1 MVEIINDV
9 SFSNMEEMLSDCLYD
24 VHTKDIDKVPF
35 LGLSSGFHS
44 LDELTDGFKEGQVY
58 IVGGRPCMGKEE
70 FMLSMIRNIVVES
83 KVPALL
89 FSTNNM
95 GQDYMQRLLS
105 IHCDIPT
112 AKLYTAQ
119 LMPDEWK
126 RLDTGAASLIDA
138 PLFIHNC
145 LDLPLNELIE
155 AVRNCIKE
163 KATKIIFI
171 DCLQMIDF
179 AKGEKGISERIAEVM
194 HSLKK
199 MACLFEVPIV
209 VGSMLSRGVEYRDGI
224 EGKQPQFM
232 DLANSS
238 YIEELADVVMM
249 VHRPEYYRMYE
260 DERGRNL
267 HGVMEI
273 YVKKNNLNP
282 LGSILLDYHEDTGI
296 VTSRKS
302 ANASA
307 SKPVRLKDFN
317 TDNNAVK
324 NLIQTFELEEELPF

>member
-1 MVEIINDV
+1 
-9 SFSNMEEMLSDCLYD
+9 MEEMVYD
-24 VHTKDIDKVPF
+24 ISYSSVRGMVKQYLCEVQAKTANIGISGTP
-35 LGLSSGFHS
+35 SGFES
-44 LDELTDGFKEGQVY
+44 LDELTDGFKKGKVY

-105 IHCDIPT
+105 IHCDIST
-112 AKLYTAQ
+112 SLLQQGTLKYN
-119 LMPDEWK
+119 EWEIIDK
-126 RLDTGAASLIDA
+126 EIDTLIDA

-155 AVRNCIKE
+155 TTRNCIKE
-163 KATKIIFI
+163 KATKIVFI
-171 DCLQMIDF
+171 DCLQMMDF
-179 AKGEKGISERIAEVM
+179 ARGEKGISERIAEVM

-199 MACLFEVPIV
+199 LACLFEVPIV
-209 VGSMLSRGVEYRDGI
+209 VGAMSGRGADYRDGI

-249 VHRPEYYRMYE
+249 VHRPEYYRIYE
-260 DERGRNL
+260 DERGRDL
-267 HGVMEI
+267 HGIMEI

-282 LGSILLDYHEDTGI
+282 LGCIFLSYLEDTGI
-296 VTSRKS
+296 VTSKKD

-317 TDNNAVK
+317 TNNKAVK
-324 NLIQTFELEEELPF
+324 HLIESLGLVEDLPF

>member
-1 MVEIINDV
+1 MVEIMNDV
-9 SFSNMEEMLSDCLYD
+9 SYSNVREMVKHCLCE
-24 VHTKDIDKVPF
+24 VQSKTANIGVSGIP
-35 LGLSSGFHS
+35 SGFES
-44 LDELTDGFKEGQVY
+44 LDELTDGFKKGKVY

-70 FMLSMIRNIVVES
+70 FVLSMIRNIVVES

-105 IHCDIPT
+105 IHCDIST
-112 AKLYTAQ
+112 SLLQQGTLKYN
-119 LMPDEWK
+119 EWEIIDK
-126 RLDTGAASLIDA
+126 GIGTLVDA

-155 AVRNCIKE
+155 TVRNCIKE

-179 AKGEKGISERIAEVM
+179 AKGENSISERIAVVI

-199 MACLFEVPIV
+199 LACLFEIPIV

-224 EGKQPQFM
+224 EGKLPQFM

>member
-1 MVEIINDV
+1 MGVEKIKTIGDAYMAACGV
-9 SFSNMEEMLSDCLYD
+9 PEENE
-24 VHTKDIDKVPF
+24 
-35 LGLSSGFHS
+35 FHA
-44 LDELTDGFKEGQVY
+44 E
-58 IVGGRPCMGKEE
+58 I
-70 FMLSMIRNIVVES
+70 
-83 KVPALL
+83 
-89 FSTNNM
+89 
-95 GQDYMQRLLS
+95 
-105 IHCDIPT
+105 
-112 AKLYTAQ
+112 
-119 LMPDEWK
+119 
-126 RLDTGAASLIDA
+126 
-138 PLFIHNC
+138 
-145 LDLPLNELIE
+145 
-155 AVRNCIKE
+155 
-163 KATKIIFI
+163 
-171 DCLQMIDF
+171 MIDF

-199 MACLFEVPIV
+199 IACLFEVPIV

-232 DLANSS
+232 DLANSC
-238 YIEELADVVMM
+238 YIEELADVVIM